1 MCDISK
7 VFGVLTFA
15 TGSFDLADN
24 GFMNMM
30 FGPVIS
36 KPLVQSLF
44 ACASL
49 GFFLGNKW
57 FKNTNL
63 NSSHFDINSLVVSFM
78 SYISNDS
85 PENAEKL
92 CEYLENPNKD
102 AVANETVITEDL
114 NEQHKG
120 N

>member
-1 MCDISK
+1 
-7 VFGVLTFA
+7 
-15 TGSFDLADN
+15 
-24 GFMNMM
+24 MNMM

-49 GFFLGNKW
+49 GFFLGKSRKW
-57 FKNTNL
+57 FENTIL
-63 NSSHFDINSLVVSFM
+63 NCTHFDINFLVVSFM